1 LRIDGSGR
9 TFAAD
14 FDSEKSFAMLFLDVL
29 PHELPTWLVLL
40 FYAALLGGSLLTGR
54 WLERNDDSQRFE
66 NWPPE
71 GAQHH

>member
-1 LRIDGSGR
+1 
-9 TFAAD
+9 
-14 FDSEKSFAMLFLDVL
+14 MLFLDVL

-40 FYAALLGGSLLTGR
+40 FYAALLFGSFLTGR

-71 GAQHH
+71 KENKH